1 MRGNITRRGKS
12 SWRLKFD
19 VGTDTVSGKRRTRYV
34 TVRGKRQDAERELA
48 RLLNEAHNGTLIEP
62 SKVTVAEYMRAWL
75 SGAHGLSPKTAERYR
90 QLAEHQIIP
99 HLGPVQL
106 QKLKP
111 AQLQDWHGIII
122 REGGKDGR
130 PLSARTVGHAHR
142 VLHRALQR
150 AVENETLPRNVA
162 SLIRSP
168 NVEAQ
173 EVEILSAD
181 EIGIVLAKLEGHALY
196 PIVALALAT
205 GMRRGELLALR
216 WEDVNLGGATLRV
229 ERALEETSAG
239 LRFKAPKTRHGRRT
253 ISLPPSGIDALRAH
267 RLRQLELRVTLGQGK
282 PESGALVFSTIEGAP
297 LSPDNLSRDWRRVV
311 TAFDLPRVKFHAL
324 RHSHAS
330 ALIAS
335 GLDVLTVSRRLGHGN
350 PVVTLNTYA
359 HLFAKTD
366 ERAADAIEAALR
378 TAGEH

>member
-12 SWRLKFD
+12 SWRVKFD
-19 VGTDTVSGKRRTRYV
+19 VGTDAVSGERRTRYV
-34 TVRGKRQDAERELA
+34 TIRGKRQDAERELA
-48 RLLNEAHNGTLIEP
+48 RFLNEAHNGTLIEP
-62 SKVTVAEYMRAWL
+62 SKITVAEYLRTWL
-75 SGAHGLSPKTAERYR
+75 NNAHELSPKTAERYR
-90 QLAEHQIIP
+90 QLAEQQIIP
-99 HLGPVQL
+99 QLGAVQL
-106 QKLKP
+106 QKLKTS
-111 AQLQDWHGIII
+111 QVQDWHGLIMKA
-122 REGGKDGR
+122 GGKDGR
-130 PLSARTVGHAHR
+130 ALSARTVGHAHR

-150 AVENETLPRNVA
+150 AVENETLSRNVA
-162 SLIRSP
+162 SVIRPP

-181 EIGIVLAKLEGHALY
+181 EIRSVLAKLEGHALR

-216 WEDVNLGGATLRV
+216 WEDLDLDGAKVRI
-229 ERALEETSAG
+229 ERSLEETAAG
-239 LRFKAPKTRHGRRT
+239 LRFKAPKTKHGRRM
-253 ISLPPSGIDALRAH
+253 ISLPTSAVEALRIH
-267 RLRQLELRVTLGQGK
+267 RFKQLELRIALGQGK
-282 PESGALVFSTIEGAP
+282 PDADVLVFSTIEGAP

-311 TAFDLPRVKFHAL
+311 AAMHMPRVKFHSL

-335 GLDVLTVSRRLGHGN
+335 GLDVLTVSRRLGHGS

-366 ERAADAIEAALR
+366 EKAAEAIEAALR
-378 TAGEH
+378 TTGER